1 MINKNKYIN
10 GELNMNKILQ
20 KVFLSAI
27 IICMLA
33 MPAMAEDDVISPVI
47 NSVTLDT
54 TEPNT
59 GDGILVTVKA
69 TDDVEVTVVTANDEP
84 LSYNDVDDTWAGT
97 ITAIDGTQTVNIS
110 ACDAAGNSVCD
121 ETAIYTAT
129 LVEAGGEGVVVEE
142 PTEVIDEPA
151 EVVEEP
157 AEVVEEPAEVVE
169 ETDGLSGE
177 DNSIPGFGLLT
188 GLSVMLIAIRYLRED
203 K

>member
-1 MINKNKYIN
+1 
-10 GELNMNKILQ
+10 MNTILH

-59 GDGILVTVKA
+59 GDDILVTVNA
-69 TDDVEVTVVTANDEP
+69 TDDVGITVVTANDEP
-84 LSYNDVDDTWAGT
+84 LSNNGVDDTWVGT
-97 ITAIDGTQTVNIS
+97 ITAIDGTHTVNIS
-110 ACDAAGNSVCD
+110 ASDAAGNSVYD
-121 ETAIYTAT
+121 ETTIYTAT
-129 LVEAGGEGVVVEE
+129 LSIVEAGGEGVV
-142 PTEVIDEPA
+142 IDETT
-151 EVVEEP
+151 
-157 AEVVEEPAEVVE
+157 EVVE
-169 ETDGLSGE
+169 ETTEVVDETTEVVEEATEVVDETTEIADETNGLSGE
-177 DNSIPGFGLLT
+177 DNMGIPGFGLLT